1 MGSEAAESIVPQ
13 AQNLQKEPSME
24 EILASIRRII
34 EDSDQAG
41 PADAKADAP
50 AASLVKPVTSE
61 APASGKTEPDETG
74 MVETERTT
82 GRIFGEEE
90 RATPADNE
98 ASTAEEQGLPTWVTA
113 SDGAPE
119 DDAAAA
125 EDDAGWS
132 VALETEID
140 PGPPPSP
147 PREDSAPQHFSAVAA
162 GRTSSI
168 LSEQTS
174 RQVAA
179 AFEELSDAFAENRR
193 QRFDDMAAE
202 MMRPMLQEWLDN
214 NLPTLV
220 EKLVREEIERVARGG
235 WRARAPRC
243 RQAQPTRLAAG

>member
-61 APASGKTEPDETG
+61 ALALGETEADETDETG

-98 ASTAEEQGLPTWVTA
+98 ASAAEEEGLPTWATA
-113 SDGAPE
+113 SDVAPE
-119 DDAAAA
+119 DEAAAA

-140 PGPPPSP
+140 PGPPPSRP
-147 PREDSAPQHFSAVAA
+147 GEDSAPQPFAAVAG
-162 GRTSSI
+162 GRASSI

-235 WRARAPRC
+235 
-243 RQAQPTRLAAG
+243 

>member
-125 EDDAGWS
+125 EDDA
-132 VALETEID
+132 
-140 PGPPPSP
+140 
-147 PREDSAPQHFSAVAA
+147 
-162 GRTSSI
+162 
-168 LSEQTS
+168 
-174 RQVAA
+174 
-179 AFEELSDAFAENRR
+179 
-193 QRFDDMAAE
+193 
-202 MMRPMLQEWLDN
+202 
-214 NLPTLV
+214 
-220 EKLVREEIERVARGG
+220 
-235 WRARAPRC
+235 
-243 RQAQPTRLAAG
+243 

>member
-13 AQNLQKEPSME
+13 TQNPQKEPSME

-50 AASLVKPVTSE
+50 VASLVEPVTSE
-61 APASGKTEPDETG
+61 TLASGDADPVEPDETS
-74 MVETERTT
+74 MVEIERTT
-82 GRIFGEEE
+82 GRVFGEEE
-90 RATPADNE
+90 RATPADNA
-98 ASTAEEQGLPTWVTA
+98 ASAAEEQGLPTWATA
-113 SDGAPE
+113 TDVAHE
-119 DDAAAA
+119 DDAAMA

-132 VALETEID
+132 VALESEID
-140 PGPPPSP
+140 PGAPPSP
-147 PREDSAPQHFSAVAA
+147 PREDSTPQHFSAVAA

-235 WRARAPRC
+235 
-243 RQAQPTRLAAG
+243 